1 MIIILVIVLILM
13 AGTFDTELL
22 TGEPNNALF
31 GKLGFVALIASIILL
46 LTNGEKTTTN
56 RTDM

>member
-1 MIIILVIVLILM
+1 MITILVIVLFLM

-22 TGEPNNALF
+22 TGEPKDALF

-46 LTNGEKTTTN
+46 LMNGEKSKTN
-56 RTDM
+56 RTNM

>member
-31 GKLGFVALIASIILL
+31 CKLGFVALIASIILL
-46 LTNGEKTTTN
+46 LTNGEKTKTN